1 MKRNVADPMIDNV
14 CSGSRV
20 SFMRVA
26 FILVTAFA
34 LCACTAL
41 PRNPVPLD
49 LLDSGAM
56 PNIPSIPDAR
66 YWGNRPPANL
76 GDIMA
81 EAAEQRRISGL
92 DPNVTILALSGGS
105 DNGAFGA
112 GLLNA
117 WTEMGTRPEFTTV
130 TGVSTGALSA
140 PFAFLG
146 PDYDDELLLI
156 YGGFPRKRIFKFRSW
171 LNILP
176 KASVADTAP
185 LAEVIA
191 QFVDEELLA
200 AVAREHQRGR
210 RLLVQT
216 SHLDAQRP
224 VIWDL
229 GVIASSDAPN
239 ALDVFRRALLASASV
254 PVAFPPVLFEVVV
267 DGQIYDEMHVDGGVV
282 SQATALT
289 SWQVDLKKKISDRRG
304 APLTLSI
311 YVVRNGRIAPE
322 SEAVEYGLLKIAG
335 RSVATMIKSQ
345 GIGDLLSAYA
355 AARIQEG
362 DYYLTWIGEDFVH
375 EYPGPFDPDY
385 MRALSDYGYNLM
397 KSGNAWVRKPPVL
410 MDEASR
416 DALERT
422 AALQGSGQD
431 EGATQ

>member
-26 FILVTAFA
+26 FIFVTAFA
-34 LCACTAL
+34 RCASTAL

-81 EAAEQRRISGL
+81 EAAERRRISGL

-117 WTEMGTRPEFTTV
+117 WTEMGTRPEFTAV

-146 PDYDDELLLI
+146 SDYDDELRRM
-156 YGGFPRKRIFKFRSW
+156 YGGFSQKHIFRLRDW
-171 LNILP
+171 LSILP

-191 QFVDEELLA
+191 QIVDEKLLA
-200 AVAREHQRGR
+200 AVAREHWRGR

-216 SHLDAQRP
+216 SHLDAQRA

-229 GVIASSDAPN
+229 GVIAASGAPN
-239 ALDVFRRALLASASV
+239 ALDVFRKALLASASL
-254 PVAFPPVLFEVVV
+254 PVAFPPVLFEVEV

-282 SQATALT
+282 SQATAFT
-289 SWQVDLKKKISDRRG
+289 SWQVETRNLADQRG
-304 APLTLSI
+304 ESPAVSI

-322 SEAVEYGLLKIAG
+322 SQAVEYGLLSIAG
-335 RSVATMIKSQ
+335 RSLATLIKSQ

-385 MRALSDYGYNLM
+385 MRALSDYGYKLM